1 MVAFKDSKNIFV
13 SLDKKKFNTL
23 MQILINLE
31 EFNDVSND
39 ARKLRDKINKFSRLS
54 DDKTRINIYFYPS
67 EASLLIRLFLNGE
80 IDAKQDYFEIIKE
93 DILEKEN

>member
-1 MVAFKDSKNIFV
+1 MVAIKDSKNIFV

-67 EASLLIRLFLNGE
+67 EVSLLIRLFLFALDLE
-80 IDAKQDYFEIIKE
+80 CKEDYFEIVKQ
-93 DILEKEN
+93 KYYK